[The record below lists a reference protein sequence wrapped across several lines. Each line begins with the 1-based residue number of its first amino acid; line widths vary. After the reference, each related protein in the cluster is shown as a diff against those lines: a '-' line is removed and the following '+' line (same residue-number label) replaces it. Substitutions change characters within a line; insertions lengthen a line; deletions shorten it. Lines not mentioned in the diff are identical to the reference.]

1 MTDTQAIKGLL
12 RAVSR
17 RQHAEE
23 LWTAAMHDVR
33 EWCRAARDEGVAV
46 ARIAHETGLSERAV
60 RDLLAGKHR
69 R

>member
-1 MTDTQAIKGLL
+1 MTDSQAIKGMR

-33 EWCRAARDEGVAV
+33 EWCRAARAEGVAV
-46 ARIAHETGLSERAV
+46 TRIAHETGLSERRV
-60 RDLLAGKHR
+60 RDLLADRHP
-69 R
+69 

>member
-1 MTDTQAIKGLL
+1 MTDTQAIKGML

-33 EWCRAARDEGVAV
+33 EWCRAARAEGVAV
-46 ARIAHETGLSERAV
+46 TRIAHETGLSERRV
-60 RDLLAGKHR
+60 RNLLADKHP
-69 R
+69 